1 MSMDAS
7 ELMDDPDFIDYDA
20 RIETVVDELRNQ
32 ENTLIVRRNGN
43 VVGEIHEHSLLKVLI
58 PEDRLDE
65 EKVVGI
71 LGLSFDQKYV
81 ADTAEDVMNKHE
93 VTVGP
98 EESLGEIAFLMDRE
112 DLRAI
117 AVKDDDDIVGVVHE
131 NRVIEEI

>member
-1 MSMDAS
+1 MDAS

-117 AVKDDDDIVGVVHE
+117 AVKDDGDIVGVVHE

>member
-1 MSMDAS
+1 MDAS

-20 RIETVVDELRNQ
+20 GIETVVDELRNQ

-43 VVGEIHEHSLLKVLI
+43 IVGEIHEHSLLKVLI

-117 AVKDDDDIVGVVHE
+117 AVKDDGDIVGVVHE

>member
-1 MSMDAS
+1 MDAS
-7 ELMDDPDFIDYDA
+7 ELMDDPDFIEYDA
-20 RIETVVDELRNQ
+20 GIETVVDELRNQ

-93 VTVGP
+93 VTIGP

>member
-1 MSMDAS
+1 MDAR

-20 RIETVVDELRNQ
+20 DIEDVVEELRSQ
-32 ENTLIVRRNGN
+32 ENTLIVRRDGN
-43 VVGEIHEHSLLKVLI
+43 VVGGIHEHSLLKVLI

-65 EKVVGI
+65 EKVVGV

-81 ADTAEDVMNKHE
+81 ADTAEDIMNKHE
-93 VTVGP
+93 VTVEP

-117 AVKDDDDIVGVVHE
+117 AVKDDDGAIVGVVHE
-131 NRVIEEI
+131 DRVIEEI

>member
-1 MSMDAS
+1 MDAR

-20 RIETVVDELRNQ
+20 DIKDVVEELRSQ
-32 ENTLIVRRNGN
+32 ENTLIVRRDGN

-65 EKVVGI
+65 EKVVGV

-93 VTVGP
+93 VTVEP

>member
-1 MSMDAS
+1 
-7 ELMDDPDFIDYDA
+7 MDDPDFIDYDA
-20 RIETVVDELRNQ
+20 DIKDVVEELRSQ
-32 ENTLIVRRNGN
+32 ENTLIVRRDGN

-65 EKVVGI
+65 EKVVGV

-93 VTVGP
+93 VTVEP

>member
-1 MSMDAS
+1 MDAS

-32 ENTLIVRRNGN
+32 ENTLIVRLNGN
-43 VVGEIHEHSLLKVLI
+43 IVGEIHEHSLLKVLI

-93 VTVGP
+93 VTVEP

-117 AVKDDDDIVGVVHE
+117 AVKDDGDIVGVVHE

>member
-1 MSMDAS
+1 MDAS

-93 VTVGP
+93 VTVEPG
-98 EESLGEIAFLMDRE
+98 ESLGEIAFLMDRE